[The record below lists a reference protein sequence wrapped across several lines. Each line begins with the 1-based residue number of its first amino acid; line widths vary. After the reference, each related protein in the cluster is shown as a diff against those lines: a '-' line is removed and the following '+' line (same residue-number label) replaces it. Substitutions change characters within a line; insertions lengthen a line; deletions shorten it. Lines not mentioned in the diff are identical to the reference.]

1 MMDRPPT
8 NKMMDE
14 VHDIVTVLG
23 KEAGSGG
30 ITHNKE
36 R

>member
-1 MMDRPPT
+1 MMDQPPT
-8 NKMMDE
+8 KMMDE
-14 VHDIVTVLG
+14 VHNIVTVLG

-30 ITHNKE
+30 ITQNKE